1 MAWQRTRIE
10 LPEGLTP
17 GERREVGERIVE
29 LIRERTA
36 EGVGIRPSGRR
47 YAFPG
52 YSEAY
57 IKSAR
62 FKEAG
67 KSPNRVNLRLSE
79 EMMAELRVLSH
90 TPTSVLIGFDNGTDA
105 NAKAEGN
112 QLGSYGRS
120 PNPRKARAFLGIT
133 ASELRAILEEFG
145 E

>member
-36 EGVGIRPSGRR
+36 EGVGIRNGRR

-52 YSEAY
+52 YSKSYIEREA
-57 IKSAR
+57 
-62 FKEAG
+62 FKAAG

-90 TPTSVLIGFDNGTDA
+90 TPNSVLVGFDNGTDA

-112 QLGSYGRS
+112 QIGSYGGS

-133 ASELRAILEEFG
+133 QSELRAILGDYE
-145 E
+145 

>member
-17 GERREVGERIVE
+17 GERAQIGERIVE

-36 EGVGIRPSGRR
+36 EGVGIRSGRR
-47 YAFPG
+47 YSFPG
-52 YSEAY
+52 YSKSYIESEA
-57 IKSAR
+57 
-62 FKEAG
+62 FKAAG

-79 EMMAELRVLSH
+79 EMLSELRVLST
-90 TPTSVLIGFDNGTDA
+90 TPTSVLVGFDNGTDA

-112 QLGSYGRS
+112 QIGSYGGS

-133 ASELRAILEEFG
+133 QAELKSILGEFG